1 MIESLEREVKLIS
14 NKAKFIQEQIV
25 EPPTLI
31 LRKKKK
37 QEVINMLK
45 QKGYDIIDNDEE
57 YKYLRTMTIDSVE
70 EENFEKLL
78 KLKGEKESELE
89 LIKKTSIEEMWIK
102 ELDNLNIEYK
112 NYQNERIERATGIK
126 SKSKRKNKKIINV

>member
-1 MIESLEREVKLIS
+1 
-14 NKAKFIQEQIV
+14 
-25 EPPTLI
+25 
-31 LRKKKK
+31 
-37 QEVINMLK
+37 
-45 QKGYDIIDNDEE
+45 
-57 YKYLRTMTIDSVE
+57 MTIDSVE

-126 SKSKRKNKKIINV
+126 SKSKKEKQKKIINV